1 MAEVARMTRR
11 EQYTMETRQL
21 IFDTAIE
28 MFAEEGYDAVT
39 VDEIC
44 EKTRV
49 GKSTFYNLFKSKDQ
63 IIIEEFL
70 KIDSYYQEIIERIK
84 KKRKSHIEKLLEFM
98 TLTLKYINDM
108 GIEIMKVSYH
118 SQIGPSLKG
127 SPVASPQRALYIILE
142 QAIKEAQ
149 EAGEVRTDK
158 SAANIAQNLI
168 MFTRGV
174 IYEWCLKNGGFD
186 LLDAGK
192 EYMDIFIDGIRRHQ
206 P

>member
-1 MAEVARMTRR
+1 MAEVARITRR

-21 IFDTAIE
+21 IFDTAIK
-28 MFAEEGYDAVT
+28 MFAEKGYDAVT
-39 VDEIC
+39 VDDIC

-70 KIDSYYQEIIERIK
+70 KIDLYYQDIIERIR

-108 GIEIMKVSYH
+108 GLEIIKVAYH
-118 SQIGPSLKG
+118 SQIGPSLKE
-127 SPVASPQRALYIILE
+127 SPVASPQRALYRILE
-142 QAIKEAQ
+142 QAITEAQ
-149 EAGEVRTDK
+149 EAGEVRTDN
-158 SAANIAQNLI
+158 SAGSITKNLV

-174 IYEWCLKNGGFD
+174 IYEWCLQNGEFD

-192 EYMDIFIDGIRRHQ
+192 ECLDFFIDGIRQH
-206 P
+206 

>member
-11 EQYTMETRQL
+11 EQYTLETRQL

-28 MFAEEGYDAVT
+28 MFSEEGYDAVT
-39 VDEIC
+39 VDDIC

-49 GKSTFYNLFKSKDQ
+49 AKSTFYNLFKSKDQ
-63 IIIEEFL
+63 IIVEEFL

-84 KKRKSHIEKLLEFM
+84 KKRKSHIEKLVEFM
-98 TLTLKYINDM
+98 TLTLKYINDV
-108 GIEIMKVSYH
+108 GIEIIKVAYH

-127 SPVASPQRALYIILE
+127 SPVASPQRALYTILE
-142 QAIKEAQ
+142 QTIAEAQ

-158 SAANIAQNLI
+158 SAASIAQNLV

-174 IYEWCLKNGGFD
+174 IYDWCLRNGGFD
-186 LLDAGK
+186 LPDAGK
-192 EYMDIFIDGIRRHQ
+192 EFLDLFIDGIRRS
-206 P
+206 